1 MPSEEE
7 FKSAMD
13 QIETQLTAS
22 LASAA
27 VQQRPAVHVVRPAET
42 PELSATGSAFPVF
55 EETDRSLH
63 QLLIEL
69 EARQDEIAVA
79 IIERLER
86 IERFLGVSKAWRA
99 TGERPR
105 EAGPSSGR

>member
-13 QIETQLTAS
+13 QIESQLTAS
-22 LASAA
+22 LASA
-27 VQQRPAVHVVRPAET
+27 RPTVHLVEPPVP
-42 PELSATGSAFPVF
+42 SATGSNFPVS
-55 EETDRSLH
+55 EEPAERSLH
-63 QLLIEL
+63 QMLIEL

-105 EAGPSSGR
+105 EVGPSSGR